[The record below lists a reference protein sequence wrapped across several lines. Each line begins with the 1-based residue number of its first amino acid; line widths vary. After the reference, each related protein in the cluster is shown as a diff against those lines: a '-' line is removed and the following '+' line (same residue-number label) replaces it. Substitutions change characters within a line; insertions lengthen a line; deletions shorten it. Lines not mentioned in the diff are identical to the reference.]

1 MGFAEAN
8 LNPQQF
14 DTSDG
19 GPSHIAPGPKKVK
32 KLDKANLELKN
43 HIFNAHI
50 RSNENG
56 KVWSVPEGVTDAK
69 KWHQDMH
76 DNEQFEWRR
85 DHTHE

>member
-19 GPSHIAPGPKKVK
+19 GPSHVAPGPKKVK

-43 HIFNAHI
+43 HKEAYK
-50 RSNENG
+50 
-56 KVWSVPEGVTDAK
+56 KVYR
-69 KWHQDMH
+69 Q
-76 DNEQFEWRR
+76 
-85 DHTHE
+85 